1 MTESFLEVYA
11 SDKKKKMVSK
21 VSETEKK
28 RHKKNQ
34 TFCKEYTGH
43 FLLLAKRV
51 RCLTTLQIRLCNF
64 LKQYKEETI
73 RSYNTSFVRRNP
85 DEKGIEKIV
94 VVNILLSKFRMR
106 LQHNFLTKRSHWD

>member
-1 MTESFLEVYA
+1 MLAT
-11 SDKKKKMVSK
+11 KKKKWCQKSVK
-21 VSETEKK
+21 RKKK

-51 RCLTTLQIRLCNF
+51 HCLTTLQIRLCNF
-64 LKQYKEETI
+64 LKQHKEETI
-73 RSYNTSFVRRNP
+73 KCYNTSFIRRNP

>member
-11 SDKKKKMVSK
+11 SDKKNGVKSQRNGRKTSQK
-21 VSETEKK
+21 YQK
-28 RHKKNQ
+28 
-34 TFCKEYTGH
+34 FCKEYTGH

-64 LKQYKEETI
+64 LKQHKEETI
-73 RSYNTSFVRRNP
+73 KCYNTSFIMRNP

>member
-1 MTESFLEVYA
+1 MLAT
-11 SDKKKKMVSK
+11 KKMVSK
-21 VSETEKK
+21 VSETEEK
-28 RHKKNQ
+28 RHKNIRN
-34 TFCKEYTGH
+34 FVEYTGH

-64 LKQYKEETI
+64 LKQHKEETI
-73 RSYNTSFVRRNP
+73 KCYNTSFIRRNP